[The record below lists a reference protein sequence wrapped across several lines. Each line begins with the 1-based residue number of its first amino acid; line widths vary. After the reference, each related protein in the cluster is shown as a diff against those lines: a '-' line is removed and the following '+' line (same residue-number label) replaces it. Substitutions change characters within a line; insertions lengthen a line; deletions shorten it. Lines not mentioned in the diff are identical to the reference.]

1 MLVAIA
7 GGHGKI
13 ALHLTRLLRERG
25 DDVHSLIRNPDHTDE
40 VVAAGAEAVL
50 CDLETDDAERIGK
63 AIDGADAVVFA
74 AGAGPGSSVE
84 RKETVDHD
92 GAVKLIE
99 AATKRG
105 VHRYVVVSSM
115 GADPDHEGDETF
127 DAYLRAKGRADAA
140 LAQSALDFTIVRP
153 GRLTDEPGSGRVF
166 AAAEGKRGEIPRA
179 DVAAVLAAVL
189 KDPAA
194 SGKSFEVITGQ
205 TPIERAIA
213 AL

>member
-13 ALHLTRLLRERG
+13 ALHLTGLLHERG
-25 DDVHSLIRNPDHTDE
+25 DDVRSLIRNPDHTDE
-40 VVAAGAEAVL
+40 VEAAGAETVL

-84 RKETVDHD
+84 RKETVDHG

-99 AATKRG
+99 AAIQSG
-105 VHRYVVVSSM
+105 VHRYVIVSSM
-115 GADPDHEGDETF
+115 GADPEHEGDGVF
-127 DAYLRAKGRADAA
+127 DVYLRAKGRADEA
-140 LAQSALDFTIVRP
+140 LAESGLDFTIVRP

-166 AAAEGKRGEIPRA
+166 AAAEGERGEIPRA

-189 KDPAA
+189 HEQAA
-194 SGKSFEVITGQ
+194 SGKRFEVIAGQ
-205 TPIERAIA
+205 TPVEQAVA